1 MKKYL
6 LSATFTF
13 AMVVMLLSSGKVQS
27 QASLPE
33 QGYEPKLEPCSY
45 PIVAGTLW
53 VVKCRPL
60 EDASCSV
67 SAQIPCAEAEG

>member
-1 MKKYL
+1 MKNYL
-6 LSATFTF
+6 LSATLGF
-13 AMVVMLLSSGKVQS
+13 AMVVMLFSSGQVQS

-45 PIVAGTLW
+45 PVVAGTLW

-60 EDASCSV
+60 EEASCSV
-67 SAQIPCAEAEG
+67 SSQIPCGEG